1 MSLEEERASSDRS
14 VKRKG
19 PGSRALRKGRI
30 SLPGSCYCLTKKT
43 LNRDSKPLQ
52 ETGIPQVLIES
63 ILWAQEEGHW
73 RLLAFVVMPEHYH
86 VVVSLGQSKDLKQV
100 MKSINHHAALAI
112 NRLRGTRGSFWQEGF
127 HDRCIR
133 PHEDIHEYVTYIHM
147 NPVRAG
153 LAEHP
158 EDWPW
163 SSAHADY
170 REKVRWE

>member
-1 MSLEEERASSDRS
+1 MLGGQGVAATRRS
-14 VKRKG
+14 A
-19 PGSRALRKGRI
+19 PGSR
-30 SLPGSCYCLTKKT
+30 LPQG
-43 LNRDSKPLQ
+43 DSRLQ
-52 ETGIPQVLIES
+52 NG
-63 ILWAQEEGHW
+63 
-73 RLLAFVVMPEHYH
+73 
-86 VVVSLGQSKDLKQV
+86 DLD
-100 MKSINHHAALAI
+100 
-112 NRLRGTRGSFWQEGF
+112 FWQDGF